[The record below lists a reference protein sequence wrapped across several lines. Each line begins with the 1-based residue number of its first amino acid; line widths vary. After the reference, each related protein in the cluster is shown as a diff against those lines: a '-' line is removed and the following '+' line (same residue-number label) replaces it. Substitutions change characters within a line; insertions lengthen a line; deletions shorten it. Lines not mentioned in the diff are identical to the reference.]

1 MTDART
7 YREKAR
13 QCRRL
18 DRQSPAQRRYI
29 RALADGFDR
38 MADARSATA
47 NAMSA
52 GERLSRTRSWLHT
65 RLVRNLGD
73 VVWRALAGAAVVLM
87 ISMAV
92 SE

>member
-1 MTDART
+1 MDDART

-18 DRQSPAQRRYI
+18 ACRSPGKRRYI

-38 MADARSATA
+38 LADARSAA
-47 NAMSA
+47 SSGSIA
-52 GERLSRTRSWLHT
+52 GEGLSRRESWSHN
-65 RLVRNLGD
+65 RLVRNVGE

-87 ISMAV
+87 IGVAV